1 MVGLTVSVTTI
12 ECELG
17 AVSNLNRLLDSLAPR
32 DGHGS
37 NHVRAELL
45 GHSLTSPLFGER
57 LMIGT
62 WQWIILLE
70 CDIRPQRL
78 SFVA

>member
-1 MVGLTVSVTTI
+1 
-12 ECELG
+12 
-17 AVSNLNRLLDSLAPR
+17 
-32 DGHGS
+32 
-37 NHVRAELL
+37 
-45 GHSLTSPLFGER
+45 LFGER